1 MGFACT
7 KGLTTTRILRRAA
20 SSRRP
25 GRSSESAGQPI
36 PLRGAPSFL
45 AFPAALIA
53 LAALL
58 ALTSC
63 GAGNGRFRIEGRFRN
78 LNRGEFYVYSPDG
91 GTTGRD
97 TIQVVDGRFSYNV
110 PLSDKATFI
119 LIFPNFSQQAVF
131 GENGKVAKISGDA
144 SHMREMEITGTDDNE
159 LITDF
164 RLAANRLSPPEV
176 KEAAARFVEENP
188 ASLASLYIVNSHFL
202 QASQPDYAEAS
213 RLLKLMLKED
223 PSNGRVALL
232 LKQVESLKPSSIG
245 AMLPQFTAT
254 DTDGRAIS
262 RKSLNGK
269 VNVVSAW
276 ASWSYDSVNLQQW
289 LRRFKK
295 EKGADLAV
303 VSICV
308 DADRKAC
315 LRQMKADSINWPNVC
330 DGRMWDTPLMQTLG
344 LSTVPGNIVAD
355 ANGKIVARNLNTS
368 QMKEQ
373 LEKMLGK
380 ISTGNRRT
388 R

>member
-7 KGLTTTRILRRAA
+7 KGLTITRILRRAA

-97 TIQVVDGRFSYNV
+97 TIQVIDGRFSYNV

-159 LITDF
+159 LMTDF

-355 ANGKIVARNLNTS
+355 ANGRIVARNLNTS

-380 ISTGNRRT
+380 ISTGDRRT

>member
-1 MGFACT
+1 MGFAYT

-25 GRSSESAGQPI
+25 GRSRESAGRPI

-159 LITDF
+159 LMTDF

-380 ISTGNRRT
+380 ISTGDRRT

>member
-7 KGLTTTRILRRAA
+7 KGLTITRILRRAA

-25 GRSSESAGQPI
+25 GRSSESAGRPI

-119 LIFPNFSQQAVF
+119 LIFPNFSQQVVF

-159 LITDF
+159 LMTDF

-380 ISTGNRRT
+380 ISTGDRRT

>member
-7 KGLTTTRILRRAA
+7 KGLTITRILRRAA

-25 GRSSESAGQPI
+25 GRSRESAGRPI

-159 LITDF
+159 LMTDF

-254 DTDGRAIS
+254 DTEGRGIS

-380 ISTGNRRT
+380 ISTGDRRT

>member
-25 GRSSESAGQPI
+25 GRSSESAGRPI
-36 PLRGAPSFL
+36 PLRGAPSFF

-97 TIQVVDGRFSYNV
+97 TIQVIDGRFSYNV

-119 LIFPNFSQQAVF
+119 LIFPNFSQQVVF
-131 GENGKVAKISGDA
+131 GENGKVAKVSGDA

-159 LITDF
+159 LMTDF

-188 ASLASLYIVNSHFL
+188 ASLASLYIVNRHFL

-213 RLLKLMLKED
+213 RLLKLILKED
-223 PSNGRVALL
+223 PANGRVALL

-254 DTDGRAIS
+254 DTEGRGIS

-303 VSICV
+303 VSICI

-355 ANGKIVARNLNTS
+355 ANGRIVARNLNTS

-380 ISTGNRRT
+380 ISTGDRRI